1 MIAWNDQGGTT
12 TNPAYSSVAAATG
25 TGQRLSR
32 PAVIAP
38 SDVAAQTIKT
48 GIDGAGNAIVIWNK
62 WVDNEP
68 HGVFAAVHHP

>member
-1 MIAWNDQGGTT
+1 MIAWNDQAGT
-12 TNPAYSSVAAATG
+12 NANAAYSSVAAATG
-25 TGQRLSR
+25 SGQRLSR

-68 HGVFAAVHHP
+68 RGVFAAVHHP